1 MGATNNEVRA
11 KELAGM
17 TDVEKEIKKIVDTG
31 PADGTMGVLAKSKV
45 ITLLQK
51 LSDQF
56 GRPEYK
62 NTINNIQSGRSGSET
77 TSMFADVKKARA
89 AIEKEDKQDQ
99 AEVKVQRKKTR
110 ELRLIYDDKKASYE
124 TSTREHNE
132 SAQRTIISKDAL
144 AATKK
149 DKAEADKLR
158 AEEIK
163 VIADAKE
170 KVKELIA
177 VRKPKSQQSM
187 LELQLNNERANSAT
201 EKLKAILKTLRAD
214 VNLEEKTQLA
224 ILNRIK
230 AMEKAAREAMEAA
243 ETKWNAQKIAT
254 KAAYKKFESAHGEW
268 EGSEMALAQEQAVAE
283 QERKVIGEVRGMIKK
298 LEAASLKT
306 LGNCPMDKN
315 GTPCSGQ
322 GVCEKEKNGLGARC
336 KCTGYG
342 KTGYDCGLCKF
353 GYKDVNGACT
363 KVFETAVSF
372 IQMDGKDYSAEDM
385 NDLIEEATKAKDVR
399 DIFDKHWNA
408 NKTQEAA
415 DKKDYE
421 TKKIKHKKIYKKLTI
436 IQAMYDFE
444 HPLRMK
450 ELEIIT
456 LLDNIIL
463 KLEGKKV
470 HSSTPA
476 PSNAVVKSNFKT
488 TSAPTTA

>member
-1 MGATNNEVRA
+1 MG
-11 KELAGM
+11 
-17 TDVEKEIKKIVDTG
+17 
-31 PADGTMGVLAKSKV
+31 
-45 ITLLQK
+45 
-51 LSDQF
+51 
-56 GRPEYK
+56 
-62 NTINNIQSGRSGSET
+62 
-77 TSMFADVKKARA
+77 
-89 AIEKEDKQDQ
+89 
-99 AEVKVQRKKTR
+99 
-110 ELRLIYDDKKASYE
+110 
-124 TSTREHNE
+124 
-132 SAQRTIISKDAL
+132 
-144 AATKK
+144 
-149 DKAEADKLR
+149 
-158 AEEIK
+158 
-163 VIADAKE
+163 
-170 KVKELIA
+170 
-177 VRKPKSQQSM
+177 
-187 LELQLNNERANSAT
+187 
-201 EKLKAILKTLRAD
+201 ILKTLRAD

-230 AMEKAAREAMEAA
+230 AMEKAAREAVEAA

-315 GTPCSGQ
+315 GAPCSGQ

-342 KTGYDCGLCKF
+342 
-353 GYKDVNGACT
+353 ACT

-372 IQMDGKDYSAEDM
+372 IQMEGKDYSADDM
-385 NDLIEEATKAKDVR
+385 NDLIEQLQAGRVNKKEQSGIEKLLRQLEDKLDAQEKLLIEEATKAKDVR
-399 DIFDKHWNA
+399 DIFDKHWKA
-408 NKTQEAA
+408 NTTQEAA
-415 DKKDYE
+415 DKPDYE
-421 TKKIKHKKIYKKLTI
+421 MKKMKHKKIYKKLTI

>member
-1 MGATNNEVRA
+1 MG
-11 KELAGM
+11 
-17 TDVEKEIKKIVDTG
+17 
-31 PADGTMGVLAKSKV
+31 
-45 ITLLQK
+45 
-51 LSDQF
+51 
-56 GRPEYK
+56 
-62 NTINNIQSGRSGSET
+62 
-77 TSMFADVKKARA
+77 
-89 AIEKEDKQDQ
+89 
-99 AEVKVQRKKTR
+99 
-110 ELRLIYDDKKASYE
+110 
-124 TSTREHNE
+124 
-132 SAQRTIISKDAL
+132 
-144 AATKK
+144 
-149 DKAEADKLR
+149 
-158 AEEIK
+158 
-163 VIADAKE
+163 
-170 KVKELIA
+170 
-177 VRKPKSQQSM
+177 KP
-187 LELQLNNERANSAT
+187 
-201 EKLKAILKTLRAD
+201 
-214 VNLEEKTQLA
+214 
-224 ILNRIK
+224 
-230 AMEKAAREAMEAA
+230 
-243 ETKWNAQKIAT
+243 
-254 KAAYKKFESAHGEW
+254 
-268 EGSEMALAQEQAVAE
+268 
-283 QERKVIGEVRGMIKK
+283 
-298 LEAASLKT
+298 EAASLKT

-315 GTPCSGQ
+315 GAPCSGQ

-372 IQMDGKDYSAEDM
+372 IQMDGKDYSADDM
-385 NDLIEEATKAKDVR
+385 NDLIEQLEDKLDAQEKLLIEEATKAKDVR

-421 TKKIKHKKIYKKLTI
+421 MKKIKHKKIYKKLTI

>member
-1 MGATNNEVRA
+1 MG
-11 KELAGM
+11 
-17 TDVEKEIKKIVDTG
+17 
-31 PADGTMGVLAKSKV
+31 
-45 ITLLQK
+45 
-51 LSDQF
+51 
-56 GRPEYK
+56 
-62 NTINNIQSGRSGSET
+62 
-77 TSMFADVKKARA
+77 
-89 AIEKEDKQDQ
+89 
-99 AEVKVQRKKTR
+99 
-110 ELRLIYDDKKASYE
+110 
-124 TSTREHNE
+124 
-132 SAQRTIISKDAL
+132 
-144 AATKK
+144 
-149 DKAEADKLR
+149 
-158 AEEIK
+158 
-163 VIADAKE
+163 
-170 KVKELIA
+170 
-177 VRKPKSQQSM
+177 
-187 LELQLNNERANSAT
+187 
-201 EKLKAILKTLRAD
+201 
-214 VNLEEKTQLA
+214 
-224 ILNRIK
+224 
-230 AMEKAAREAMEAA
+230 
-243 ETKWNAQKIAT
+243 
-254 KAAYKKFESAHGEW
+254 GEW

-315 GTPCSGQ
+315 GAPCSGQ

-372 IQMDGKDYSAEDM
+372 IQMEGKDYSADDM
-385 NDLIEEATKAKDVR
+385 NDLIEQLQAGRV
-399 DIFDKHWNA
+399 
-408 NKTQEAA
+408 
-415 DKKDYE
+415 
-421 TKKIKHKKIYKKLTI
+421 HKKIYKKLTI

>member
-1 MGATNNEVRA
+1 MG
-11 KELAGM
+11 
-17 TDVEKEIKKIVDTG
+17 
-31 PADGTMGVLAKSKV
+31 
-45 ITLLQK
+45 
-51 LSDQF
+51 
-56 GRPEYK
+56 
-62 NTINNIQSGRSGSET
+62 
-77 TSMFADVKKARA
+77 
-89 AIEKEDKQDQ
+89 
-99 AEVKVQRKKTR
+99 
-110 ELRLIYDDKKASYE
+110 
-124 TSTREHNE
+124 
-132 SAQRTIISKDAL
+132 
-144 AATKK
+144 
-149 DKAEADKLR
+149 
-158 AEEIK
+158 
-163 VIADAKE
+163 
-170 KVKELIA
+170 
-177 VRKPKSQQSM
+177 
-187 LELQLNNERANSAT
+187 
-201 EKLKAILKTLRAD
+201 
-214 VNLEEKTQLA
+214 
-224 ILNRIK
+224 
-230 AMEKAAREAMEAA
+230 
-243 ETKWNAQKIAT
+243 QKIAT

-315 GTPCSGQ
+315 GAPCSGQ

-372 IQMDGKDYSAEDM
+372 IQMEGKDYSADDM
-385 NDLIEEATKAKDVR
+385 NDLIEQLQAGRVNKKEQSGIEKLLRQLEDKLDAQEKLLIEEATKA
-399 DIFDKHWNA
+399 
-408 NKTQEAA
+408 QEAA

-421 TKKIKHKKIYKKLTI
+421 IKKIKHKKIYKKLTI

-476 PSNAVVKSNFKT
+476 P
-488 TSAPTTA
+488 